1 MELMRKFWKV
11 FARLTRLELYANS
24 NVVVAAFKR
33 RTRAVSVIEY
43 NPAKLYAKTTANC
56 IFSIRAER
64 IAHAE

>member
-1 MELMRKFWKV
+1 MEPMRKFWKV

-56 IFSIRAER
+56 IFGIRAER